1 MQMAK
6 THLHTPKKWKNLEF
20 MGKTQIC
27 EKNDVISHANIF
39 MTRFDIVKLRVG
51 WLMQIGQI

>member
-1 MQMAK
+1 MAK